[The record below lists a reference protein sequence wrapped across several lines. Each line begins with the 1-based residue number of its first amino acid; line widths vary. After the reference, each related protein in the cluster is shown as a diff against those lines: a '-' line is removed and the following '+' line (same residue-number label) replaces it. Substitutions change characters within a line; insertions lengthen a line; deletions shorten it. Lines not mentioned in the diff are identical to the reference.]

1 MFMRAVVLS
10 KTGKPE
16 VLKVSDVPKP
26 SPGKGEVLVKL
37 SYSGVNYAEILSRKG
52 IYGWAVKR
60 PYVLGMEGAG
70 TIEAVGEGVD
80 SSRIGQQVM
89 IGTQYGCYAEYVAV
103 PEFLAIPAIEGYE
116 MTESAAFLVN
126 YLTAWV
132 SLFTLAKLQM
142 GEKVLITAAAGGVGS
157 AAVQLSVKQGC
168 KVYGLAGNE
177 AKIKFLNSLG
187 VTAAISY
194 YQKDW
199 PEQLRKASGG
209 VDVVLEMVG
218 GEVFQHAFESLNH
231 FGRLTVAGFA
241 SMDLKKWNPVSW
253 YKTWK
258 DAPKVNIMKLA
269 HKSAAIMATHLGYLL
284 DDPQKM
290 MQIFQ
295 ELRTFVEA
303 HNIHPIVG
311 KIFPLEEVAEAHRW
325 IESRQSVGKVLLKI

>member
-1 MFMRAVVLS
+1 MRAVVLS

-16 VLKVSDVPKP
+16 VLKVSDIPKP
-26 SPGKGEVLVKL
+26 VPGKGEVLVKL
-37 SYSGVNYAEILSRKG
+37 SYCGVNYAEILSRKG

-70 TIEAVGEGVD
+70 VIEAVGEGVD
-80 SSRIGQQVM
+80 SNRIGQKVM
-89 IGTQYGCYAEYVAV
+89 VGTQYGCYAEYVAV

-132 SLFTLAKLQM
+132 SLFTLAKLKI

-157 AAVQLSVKQGC
+157 AAVQLSVKNGC
-168 KVYGLAGNE
+168 KVYALAGNE
-177 AKIKFLNSLG
+177 EKIKFLTSLG

-194 YQKDW
+194 YHKDW
-199 PEQLRKASGG
+199 PNLLREASDG

-218 GEVFQHAFESLNH
+218 GEVYHHAFESLNH
-231 FGRLTVAGFA
+231 LGRLTVAGYA
-241 SMDLKKWNPVSW
+241 SMDLKKWNPFSW

-269 HKSAAIMATHLGYLL
+269 QKSGAIMATHLGYLL
-284 DDPQKM
+284 DDPKLM
-290 MQIFQ
+290 MQIFL
-295 ELRTFVEA
+295 ELRTFVES

-325 IESRQSVGKVLLKI
+325 IESRLSVGKVLLKI